1 MSSPENKESEKNFSF
16 LPPYEDFSNQIN
28 SLFTP
33 QLICGAKF
41 TNIINHQMNIE
52 KIDTTIQS
60 VSEFTLQPLL
70 IHIDQYG
77 QAIPAS
83 SRGWSTSL
91 SANASNIGGAS
102 IHLANDGVLFN
113 LLGAPSPFL
122 IGDAKCLT
130 DGKKV
135 NVLLS
140 VNARQ
145 QISNINARFQMS
157 KFEVPY
163 FTEATAIFGSIRRAL
178 GFRFQYDQNG
188 QNSYQI
194 LGRFS
199 TKKSIFQ
206 SDFSFVEDC
215 RKNFLITTAVKK
227 TAAPGLK
234 FGAQFKISKKL
245 EKELSIGW
253 DLKIGK
259 SRIQSIVSTNRIVSS
274 SLRRELNENLFFDV
288 SAAIDH
294 NSNDIILGLGLTLN
308 TEK

>member
-1 MSSPENKESEKNFSF
+1 MSSTKTNEKPISF
-16 LPPYEDFSNQIN
+16 LPAYEDFSNQVN
-28 SLFTP
+28 SLFVP
-33 QLICGAKF
+33 QIICGAKF
-41 TNIINHQMNIE
+41 TNIFSHQMNIDNVE
-52 KIDTTIQS
+52 ASIQS
-60 VSEFTLQPLL
+60 VSEFSLQPLL

-83 SRGWSTSL
+83 SRGWTTSL
-91 SANASNIGGAS
+91 SANAANIGGAS
-102 IHLANDGVLFN
+102 IHLASDGVFLN

-122 IGDAKCLT
+122 IGDAKLIT

-135 NVLLS
+135 NGLLS

-145 QISNINARFQMS
+145 QISNINARFQMN
-157 KFEVPY
+157 KLEVPC
-163 FTEATAIFGSIRRAL
+163 FTEATAIFGSIKRAI

-206 SDFSFVEDC
+206 SDFSFVEDY
-215 RKNFLITTAVKK
+215 RKNFLISTAVKK

-234 FGAQFKISKKL
+234 FGAQFKISKQL
-245 EKELSIGW
+245 ETELNIGW
-253 DLKIGK
+253 DFRIGK
-259 SRIQSIVSTNRIVSS
+259 SRVQSLVSSNKIVSS
-274 SLRRELNENLFFDV
+274 SLKRELNDNMFFDV
-288 SAAIDH
+288 SATIDN
-294 NSNDIILGLGLTLN
+294 NSNDVILGLGLTLQ